1 MSIRR
6 AIEERKGTSAAFQR
20 RRYDTQ
26 DPTAKTDYVH
36 TKRHGSASSC
46 RTCSVLEACIP
57 PTSLRVWLHTSDLTS
72 TISHVENKAASAGQ
86 HTISSHKM
94 SHCHDEHD
102 HHNHDHSE
110 GAVHDHTDDL
120 TPALQNHIYEQID
133 FSAVNTLNE
142 SEPRAGSK
150 IVQKTWQERLD
161 PEPELQ
167 SDADEQLL
175 MHIPY
180 AAGNPPCL
188 RVSTDSMTASPPRSA
203 STASSSAP
211 LPPPPHP

>member
-1 MSIRR
+1 
-6 AIEERKGTSAAFQR
+6 
-20 RRYDTQ
+20 
-26 DPTAKTDYVH
+26 
-36 TKRHGSASSC
+36 
-46 RTCSVLEACIP
+46 
-57 PTSLRVWLHTSDLTS
+57 
-72 TISHVENKAASAGQ
+72 
-86 HTISSHKM
+86 M

-102 HHNHDHSE
+102 HHGHDHFE
-110 GAVHDHTDDL
+110 GAAHDHTDDL

-180 AAGNPPCL
+180 ADTVATCHNLG
-188 RVSTDSMTASPPRSA
+188 
-203 STASSSAP
+203 
-211 LPPPPHP
+211 